1 MVFLFRSQITDSVWE
16 GKGLLC
22 NPVALLHFYF
32 QWSLCPVPS
41 IVIKVTGVVLCPLLL
56 CAQSKTVSGKE
67 LSYEGMICIDYL

>member
-1 MVFLFRSQITDSVWE
+1 MLFRSQVFLFRSQITDSVWE

-41 IVIKVTGVVLCPLLL
+41 IVIKVTGVVLCCVLYRFV
-56 CAQSKTVSGKE
+56 AQSKTVSGKVQV
-67 LSYEGMICIDYL
+67 LS